1 MSIVLSRFVDCRNII
16 IAVKKIREVETV
28 RHRKRRIQRRYSTR
42 FKIGTVMFA
51 LVITVLVIAAVKAD
65 RSLRPVASV
74 QAEHCAILMTNE
86 TIESS
91 VSEYLSENNW
101 SYSDFVT
108 AVYDGNGETVA
119 LETNSYNIN
128 KVQSELTLQINHRLE
143 AAGKEYHKIP
153 IGSLTDSYMLAGR
166 GPNLRIRVCPLGS
179 AQVEL
184 ESGFDSAGINQTRH
198 TITAAITVNISSSL
212 PLYEFETQVNFDF
225 LIAENVII
233 GTVPSVGMYGFR
245 D

>member
-1 MSIVLSRFVDCRNII
+1 M
-16 IAVKKIREVETV
+16 

-74 QAEHCAILMTNE
+74 QAEHCAMLMTNE

-101 SYSDFVT
+101 SYGDFVT

-128 KVQSELTLQINHRLE
+128 KVQSELTLQINRRLE

-198 TITAAITVNISSSL
+198 TIMAAITVNISSSL

>member
-1 MSIVLSRFVDCRNII
+1 
-16 IAVKKIREVETV
+16 
-28 RHRKRRIQRRYSTR
+28 
-42 FKIGTVMFA
+42 MFA
-51 LVITVLVIAAVKAD
+51 LVIAVLVIAAVKAD

-101 SYSDFVT
+101 SYGDFVT

-128 KVQSELTLQINHRLE
+128 KVQSELTLQINRRLE

-184 ESGFDSAGINQTRH
+184 ESGFDSAGINQTR
-198 TITAAITVNISSSL
+198 
-212 PLYEFETQVNFDF
+212 QQ
-225 LIAENVII
+225 
-233 GTVPSVGMYGFR
+233 
-245 D
+245 

>member
-1 MSIVLSRFVDCRNII
+1 
-16 IAVKKIREVETV
+16 
-28 RHRKRRIQRRYSTR
+28 
-42 FKIGTVMFA
+42 MFA

-91 VSEYLSENNW
+91 VSKYLSENNW

-128 KVQSELTLQINHRLE
+128 KVQSELTLQINRRLE

-184 ESGFDSAGINQTRH
+184 ESGFDSAGINQTRR

>member
-1 MSIVLSRFVDCRNII
+1 
-16 IAVKKIREVETV
+16 
-28 RHRKRRIQRRYSTR
+28 
-42 FKIGTVMFA
+42 MFA

-91 VSEYLSENNW
+91 VSKYLSENNW

-128 KVQSELTLQINHRLE
+128 KVQSELTLQINRRLE

-198 TITAAITVNISSSL
+198 TITAVNISSSL

>member
-1 MSIVLSRFVDCRNII
+1 
-16 IAVKKIREVETV
+16 
-28 RHRKRRIQRRYSTR
+28 
-42 FKIGTVMFA
+42 MFA

-128 KVQSELTLQINHRLE
+128 KVQSELTLQINRRLE

-184 ESGFDSAGINQTRH
+184 
-198 TITAAITVNISSSL
+198 SL
-212 PLYEFETQVNFDF
+212 
-225 LIAENVII
+225 IHI
-233 GTVPSVGMYGFR
+233 
-245 D
+245 

>member
-1 MSIVLSRFVDCRNII
+1 
-16 IAVKKIREVETV
+16 
-28 RHRKRRIQRRYSTR
+28 
-42 FKIGTVMFA
+42 MFS

-128 KVQSELTLQINHRLE
+128 KVQSELTLQINRRLE

-198 TITAAITVNISSSL
+198 TIAAAITVNISSSL